1 MIRHAAR
8 TRSGLAIAGLTVL
21 ALATGCS
28 DDSKVSL
35 PDSVTLPAGG
45 GDVPDGD
52 LAMGSCHVTVTG
64 DVTAEWT
71 APGGPSSVGYGP
83 WVGQTAGV
91 TMPIDMD
98 AGYFI
103 LNCQGDG
110 ENYVGFM
117 PVGENEIPMA
127 PGTYTIQPADNAFGA
142 SEGGQ
147 MTTLLGLDG
156 TATNWGPSQPG
167 TLVIT
172 EFDDQHIAGTFTL
185 QVTDVLAHLNGSS
198 KGNAVIT
205 GEFEY
210 TNPN

>member
-1 MIRHAAR
+1 MNAR
-8 TRSGLAIAGLTVL
+8 TTARTALALTGLAAL
-21 ALATGCS
+21 ALTAGCS
-28 DDSKVSL
+28 DDNNSVSL
-35 PDSVTLPAGG
+35 PDGVTLPQG
-45 GDVPDGD
+45 GDTPGGN
-52 LAMGSCHVTVTG
+52 LEMGACHVTVTG

-71 APGGPSSVGYGP
+71 SPGGVSSVGYGP

-98 AGYFI
+98 EGYFI
-103 LNCQGDG
+103 LNCQGEG

-117 PVGENEIPMA
+117 PVGEAQIPMEPA
-127 PGTYTIQPADNAFGA
+127 TYTIEPADNAFGVG
-142 SEGGQ
+142 EGGL

-156 TATNWGPSQPG
+156 TDTNWGPSQAG
-167 TLVIT
+167 TLTIT
-172 EFDDQHIAGTFTL
+172 EFDADHIAGTFTL
-185 QVTDVLAHLNGSS
+185 TVTDVLAEMSGTS